1 MYKAYGKTNNWGKD
15 IKITYNDVV
24 IFEERYLDVEDE
36 VDTPEFIDK
45 IFDREIAKHQ
55 RNLKLDLLLS

>member
-1 MYKAYGKTNNWGKD
+1 MYKAYGKTNKWGKD

-24 IFEERYLDVEDE
+24 IFEEIYLDVEDE
-36 VDTPEFIDK
+36 VDTPDFIDK

>member
-1 MYKAYGKTNNWGKD
+1 MYKAYGKTDFWGKD

-24 IFEERYLDVEDE
+24 IFERMYLDVEDE

-45 IFDREIAKHQ
+45 VFDREIGKHQ
-55 RNLKLDLLLS
+55 RNEKLDLLLS